1 MASTSWT
8 LAMLRQTLDGVDADV
23 DADEV
28 RTRKAGERT
37 SEVTNVVLVLMA
49 ALALIILGIIN
60 S

>member
-1 MASTSWT
+1 
-8 LAMLRQTLDGVDADV
+8 MLRQTLDGVDADV